1 MENNAYNR
9 MIAGEVDNII
19 RNFINY
25 QQKTGKEMKDD
36 SIVPLVNA
44 NTSYGKGQMHGS
56 GVFGDILDTVKAV
69 GSIAPLAIMALKAA
83 GKPRKGGK
91 KRGGNIFD
99 DVLDGVKTV
108 APLAMMAL
116 GKQKR
121 GGEFKT
127 VPTRALAPANIRAS
141 ARTVRSGN
149 GSYARAIGCGAMDS
163 EMFEKNGGSIFGS
176 LIPFGNM
183 IGLNEDGKVAGKRRP
198 GRPKKGGSLLG
209 SIIPFGSMLGLNE
222 DGKVAGKR
230 RPGRPKKGGSL
241 LGSIIPFGNM
251 IGLNEDGRSKKGG
264 NFFDDLVSGV
274 GSVVKTTAQTLP
286 DAIQIGKLLTRGK
299 GRPRKAGSIGVDLM
313 AETKNNLLTQKRR
326 AKKGGNIFD
335 DIVSGVGSVVK
346 ATADTLPSALAIGKM
361 LAKGEPESE
370 QERVGEGFL
379 DDVFSGVKSTIR
391 SVPGALKQTVD
402 VARDIS
408 DIRKILKGGK
418 KVAKSSKWIEHCKAF
433 AKKHK
438 ISFKDAM
445 KDPRCKNSYKK

>member
-183 IGLNEDGKVAGKRRP
+183 I
-198 GRPKKGGSLLG
+198 
-209 SIIPFGSMLGLNE
+209 GLNE

>member
-1 MENNAYNR
+1 M
-9 MIAGEVDNII
+9 
-19 RNFINY
+19 
-25 QQKTGKEMKDD
+25 
-36 SIVPLVNA
+36 L
-44 NTSYGKGQMHGS
+44 
-56 GVFGDILDTVKAV
+56 
-69 GSIAPLAIMALKAA
+69 
-83 GKPRKGGK
+83 
-91 KRGGNIFD
+91 
-99 DVLDGVKTV
+99 
-108 APLAMMAL
+108 
-116 GKQKR
+116 
-121 GGEFKT
+121 
-127 VPTRALAPANIRAS
+127 
-141 ARTVRSGN
+141 
-149 GSYARAIGCGAMDS
+149 
-163 EMFEKNGGSIFGS
+163 
-176 LIPFGNM
+176 
-183 IGLNEDGKVAGKRRP
+183 GLNEDGKIAGKRRP
-198 GRPKKGGSLLG
+198 GRP
-209 SIIPFGSMLGLNE
+209 
-222 DGKVAGKR
+222 
-230 RPGRPKKGGSL
+230 
-241 LGSIIPFGNM
+241 
-251 IGLNEDGRSKKGG
+251 KKGG

-326 AKKGGNIFD
+326 AKRGGNIFD

-346 ATADTLPSALAIGKM
+346 ATAETLPSALAIGKM

-418 KVAKSSKWIEHCKAF
+418 KGAKSSKWIEHCKAF

-438 ISFKDAM
+438 MSFKDAM